1 MFLDHIDFASEL
13 KVNFLKLLTPC
24 KRQSCNRRFSVP
36 VSSFDIAAI
45 MPFLVHSKSVGVRQ
59 FYSITDM
66 KNLIKLIGDFHFR
79 ILNEN
84 GDFAYICKLEFL
96 IAPRILKV
104 FTETSQIV
112 KEKYGMELIAK
123 FVVRTGNKG
132 DYQRLRAEGKI

>member
-1 MFLDHIDFASEL
+1 
-13 KVNFLKLLTPC
+13 
-24 KRQSCNRRFSVP
+24 
-36 VSSFDIAAI
+36 
-45 MPFLVHSKSVGVRQ
+45 
-59 FYSITDM
+59 M

-84 GDFAYICKLEFL
+84 GDFAYISKLEFL